1 MRERKK
7 KTYKDDF
14 DYNLSDEEEGGNKA
28 SAPAGSEPVKPESA
42 ALEPGGMLS
51 ATEEIPIQEENLTV
65 EKILALRT
73 ITKVFVNSL
82 YPVWPTSTMIPHSAL
97 INFIT

>member
-14 DYNLSDEEEGGNKA
+14 DYNLSDEEDGGKA
-28 SAPAGSEPVKPESA
+28 AKSGDGVKSESGEV
-42 ALEPGGMLS
+42 EPG
-51 ATEEIPIQEENLTV
+51 AAPVAEEIPVQEENLTV

-73 ITKVFVNSL
+73 ETNVCDKRLSL
-82 YPVWPTSTMIPHSAL
+82 HLYHFTSYVCL
-97 INFIT
+97 VLWG

>member
-14 DYNLSDEEEGGNKA
+14 DYNLSDEEDGGKSAAKTGDAARSEGG
-28 SAPAGSEPVKPESA
+28 E
-42 ALEPGGMLS
+42 LEPG
-51 ATEEIPIQEENLTV
+51 AVPVTEEIPIQEENLTV

-73 ITKVFVNSL
+73 ETNVC
-82 YPVWPTSTMIPHSAL
+82 H
-97 INFIT
+97 